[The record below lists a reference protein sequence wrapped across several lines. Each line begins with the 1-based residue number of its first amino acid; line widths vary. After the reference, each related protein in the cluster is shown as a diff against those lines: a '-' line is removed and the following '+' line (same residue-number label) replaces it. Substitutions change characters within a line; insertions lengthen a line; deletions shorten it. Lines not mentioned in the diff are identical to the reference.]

1 MAMAVNATVSSVSTK
16 YGRNFRLGAT
26 SRQPSYTYG
35 RQHAAANPHVDAPT
49 TLTTAKPIAE
59 STVVTENLAKLISNR
74 TYGPVDGDEYGRWF
88 LRRNELRRGNGT

>member
-16 YGRNFRLGAT
+16 YGRNFRLGAA

-35 RQHAAANPHVDAPT
+35 CQHAAANPHVDAPT

-59 STVVTENLAKLISNR
+59 STVVTETLAKLISNR

-88 LRRNELRRGNGT
+88 LRRNELWCGNGT